1 MTRIPSD
8 GVPESSLAFLADPYR
23 FIGTRAR
30 QLGSDV
36 FSTRLMGR
44 RTICLTGSEAA
55 RLFYDTT
62 RLQRA
67 GAMPRRV
74 VRTLLG
80 EGGVQGL
87 DGEAHRARKALL
99 LELATGES
107 LYRLHAFTASQ
118 WRIHLHRWQKDGGV
132 CLYRGSAA
140 LLARAAFDWVGLRL
154 DPDAAGERIRDMI
167 ALFDGAGAIGP
178 RHWKALSAR
187 RRAERWLTEIIASVR
202 SGLREVDPAS
212 PLARLARHRDPAGLL
227 LPPEVAAVEVLNL
240 VRPVAAISVYVTF
253 AAHALHRHPQQRE
266 RLAGGDSV
274 ALGRFVEEVRRFY
287 PFFPAVAARTS
298 AAFSWRD
305 FDFPAGRRVMLDLYG
320 TNHDPRLWTD
330 PQQFDPQRFAAP
342 FDDQYGLIPQ
352 GGGRHAEGHRCAGEW
367 VTRALL
373 RQATAL
379 LVSEVSWEVEGDP
392 PVDFARLPALPV
404 GGMMLRNIRAR
415 R

>member
-1 MTRIPSD
+1 MARIPSD
-8 GVPESSLAFLADPYR
+8 GLPESSLAFLANPYR
-23 FIGTRAR
+23 FIGARAR

-36 FSTRLMGR
+36 FATRLMGR
-44 RTICLTGSEAA
+44 RTICVTGKEAA
-55 RLFYDTT
+55 ALFYDAT

-80 EGGVQGL
+80 EGGVQNL

-107 LYRLHAFTASQ
+107 LYRLHAFAASQ
-118 WRIHLHRWQKDGGV
+118 WRIHLHRWQKEGGV

-154 DPDAAGERIRDMI
+154 DPDAAGDRIRDMV
-167 ALFDGAGAIGP
+167 ALFDGAGAVGP

-187 RRAERWLTEIIASVR
+187 RRSEHWLAGIIASVR

-212 PLARLARHRDPAGLL
+212 PLARLTRHRDPAGLL
-227 LPPEVAAVEVLNL
+227 LPPEVAAVELLNL
-240 VRPVAAISVYVTF
+240 VRPVAAISVYVAF
-253 AAHALHRHPQQRE
+253 AAHALHRHPQERE

-287 PFFPAVAARTS
+287 PFFPAVAARTCT
-298 AAFSWRD
+298 AFSWQH

-320 TNHDPRLWTD
+320 TNHDPRVWAN
-330 PQQFDPQRFAAP
+330 PQQFDPQRFAAS
-342 FDDQYGLIPQ
+342 FDEQYGLIPQ
-352 GGGRHAEGHRCAGEW
+352 GGGRHADGHRCAGEW

-379 LVSEVSWEVEGDP
+379 LASEVSWEVEGDP
-392 PVDFARLPALPV
+392 PVDFGRLPALPV
-404 GGMMLRNIRAR
+404 GGMVLRNIRAWR
-415 R
+415 